1 MALLADIEPCQE
13 RLSSAK
19 QEVATGLG
27 QKLSEDDMKDRA
39 MSEVEV
45 PLLKALDPNPD
56 NAELTKLPFYDPHEL
71 LNWLVSTG
79 RVDVNENDIKTWWEH
94 FHRLDVE
101 WARNFRDEDCKCIPV
116 SVPLLIMISSYA

>member
-1 MALLADIEPCQE
+1 MINGILQ
-13 RLSSAK
+13 
-19 QEVATGLG
+19 
-27 QKLSEDDMKDRA
+27 A

-79 RVDVNENDIKTWWEH
+79 RVDVKETDIKCRGEM
-94 FHRLDVE
+94 RYY
-101 WARNFRDEDCKCIPV
+101 V
-116 SVPLLIMISSYA
+116 S